1 VSIETLGEEIET
13 AIDVFGQRATNLLDT
28 VEETAN
34 NVDTLRDSLDQRI
47 ATAVEVSENTALPYL
62 FSNAEKL
69 ITTQTLVL
77 SLVNGSTL

>member
-1 VSIETLGEEIET
+1 VTTEILIADIEA

-28 VEETAN
+28 VEETSN
-34 NVDTLRDSLDQRI
+34 NVNTLRNSLDQRI

-62 FSNAEKL
+62 FSNAQKL

-77 SLVNGSTL
+77 NLVNGSPL